1 MRACYFHKKTERSL
15 RADVILHSYMSQTIT
30 TAAKLAAAFTSLSP
44 DVSASDV
51 SPWISSFILFPLQVL
66 LEVPNTHKND
76 LGQAAYAVR
85 ALTSLCAVKG

>member
-51 SPWISSFILFPLQVL
+51 SP
-66 LEVPNTHKND
+66 
-76 LGQAAYAVR
+76 
-85 ALTSLCAVKG
+85 